1 MTTSEK
7 GQKRSNT
14 TICKNGQ
21 VKKKTKRFTCPS
33 TYWTGRGQTKEQ
45 EPLLSNEATCTF
57 LQVFRKTV
65 APEEKCSQHL
75 QVDYGKEISCGDHQP
90 ESHHC
95 VTI

>member
-21 VKKKTKRFTCPS
+21 VKKTKRFTCPS

-65 APEEKCSQHL
+65 APGENAFNSTSASRLWERYML
-75 QVDYGKEISCGDHQP
+75 F
-90 ESHHC
+90 
-95 VTI
+95 